1 MQQWII
7 IRSFYLLHLMQQVY
21 SSLISVSNRLQ
32 TTGDKYITP
41 LTSRQYMTVLA
52 MLHLPED
59 ETTIVNISNKLGA
72 TKQNVTQLIGSL
84 EKKDLVTII
93 PSKKTRGRFVR
104 LPNLGLE
111 TMVSGS
117 NMILDFMAVI
127 FRGFDEKELEILW
140 KLLAKLYRFDGT
152 KLDGF

>member
-1 MQQWII
+1 
-7 IRSFYLLHLMQQVY
+7 
-21 SSLISVSNRLQ
+21 
-32 TTGDKYITP
+32 
-41 LTSRQYMTVLA
+41 MTVLA

-127 FRGFDEKELEILW
+127 FRVFDEKELEILW